1 MSDVLMAFSNLLIPS
16 YMFIIAGGVI
26 VGILVGAMPGLSSVM
41 GLTMMLPITFLLKG
55 DGGILMMLGL
65 FCGGIY
71 GGSITAC
78 LLNTP
83 GTANS
88 AATVLDGF
96 PMAAKHGEPGRALGL
111 STYAST
117 FGGIFSAIM
126 LLVTAPILA
135 RVALKFSPAE
145 YFGLA
150 VFGISIVTSLSGK
163 DVIKSLICAVLGL
176 FLATIGIDIISGTFR
191 FTLGTSYLSG
201 GISFLPILIG
211 LFAFSQ
217 GLITI
222 EEEYGKKDEKAVVPK
237 LNHVFPSFPD
247 IKLTF
252 PTVLRSSIIGT
263 IIGAIPGTGG
273 DIAAWIGYNEAKRWS
288 KHPEKFGDGAPEGI
302 VGPEAAN
309 NAVSGGALIPLLTLS
324 IPGDAGTAVMLGAL
338 MMQGII
344 PGPLLFVE
352 QKPRVYLI
360 VFGLFIANI
369 FMGIL
374 GFAGLRI
381 FSKLMMIPKKIM
393 TPMIFVFCF
402 VGTYALNHDINDI
415 ILMIIV
421 GIVGFFLLK
430 INFTVPPII
439 LGLIL
444 GNIAESNFRRALV
457 ISDGSPLIFFQRPVS
472 CIFIIIAFL
481 SLVYPFVLPYIK
493 MWFAKAGKMKI

>member
-1 MSDVLMAFSNLLIPS
+1 MADIVLALSNLLIPS
-16 YMFIIAGGVI
+16 NLFIIAGGVI
-26 VGILVGAMPGLSSVM
+26 IGIIVGALPGLSSIM
-41 GLTMMLPITFLLKG
+41 GLTIMLPITFLLKG

-71 GGSITAC
+71 GGSITAS

-88 AATVLDGF
+88 AATCLDGF
-96 PMAAKHGEPGRALGL
+96 PMSIKYGQPGRALGL

-126 LLVTAPILA
+126 LLVTAPLLA
-135 RVALKFSPAE
+135 RIALKFSPAE
-145 YFGLA
+145 YFALAIFGL
-150 VFGISIVTSLSGK
+150 SIVTSISGK
-163 DVIKSLICAVLGL
+163 DIIKSLIGAALGL
-176 FLATIGIDIISGTFR
+176 FLATIGIDIISGVFR

-217 GLITI
+217 GLVTI
-222 EEEYGKKDEKAVVPK
+222 EEEYGKKEEKAVISK
-237 LNHVFPSFPD
+237 LSHIFPSLPD
-247 IKLTF
+247 IKLTL
-252 PTVLRSSIIGT
+252 PTVLRSSVLGT

-288 KHPEKFGDGAPEGI
+288 KYPEKFGDGAPEGI

-344 PGPLLFVE
+344 PGPLLFIE

-374 GFAGLRI
+374 GFAGLRV
-381 FSKLMMIPKKIM
+381 FTKMLLIPKKIM

-402 VGTYALNHDINDI
+402 VGTYALNHDINDVV
-415 ILMIIV
+415 LMIIV
-421 GIVGFFLLK
+421 GVLGFFLLK
-430 INFTVPPII
+430 INFSIPPII

-444 GNIAESNFRRALV
+444 GSIAESNFRRALV
-457 ISDGSPLIFFQRPVS
+457 VSDGNPLIFFHRPVS
-472 CIFIIIAFL
+472 FIFIVISLL

-493 MWFAKAGKMKI
+493 KRLARGGKRKA

>member
-1 MSDVLMAFSNLLIPS
+1 MSDVLVAFSNLLIPS

-88 AATVLDGF
+88 AATCLDGF
-96 PMAAKHGEPGRALGL
+96 PMATKYGQPGRALGL

-126 LLVTAPILA
+126 LLVTAPLLA

-222 EEEYGKKDEKAVVPK
+222 EEEYGKKEEKAVNAK
-237 LNHVFPSFPD
+237 LRHVFPSLSD
-247 IKLTF
+247 IKITF
-252 PTVLRSSIIGT
+252 PTVMRSSIIGT

-288 KHPEKFGDGAPEGI
+288 KHPEKFGDGAPDGI

-338 MMQGII
+338 MMQGVI

-360 VFGLFIANI
+360 VFGLFVANI

-421 GIVGFFLLK
+421 GILGFFLLK

-457 ISDGSPLIFFQRPVS
+457 ISDGSPLIFFQRPIS
-472 CIFIIIAFL
+472 CFFIIIAFL

-493 MWFAKAGKMKI
+493 TWLAKADKKKL